1 MFATEKGKKW
11 EKKGGGEKEEA
22 RLLSSLFFPFFFP
35 WEIPREIHRHRVFMR
50 ETTARDVTVIYYAY
64 PRIHIHGMF

>member
-1 MFATEKGKKW
+1 MGKKRV
-11 EKKGGGEKEEA
+11 EGRKKKRGYFP
-22 RLLSSLFFPFFFP
+22 LLFSFFFP
-35 WEIPREIHRHRVFMR
+35 WEIPREIHKHRVFMR